1 MSEILWLYYNGWGM
15 LALEVF
21 IGSYTVAHVFG
32 LLRWETAQF
41 CAKLLGLGG
50 LVSLFL
56 TSGWSGGLFGL
67 GLGIGLASLALWLS
81 RPARVTA
88 DPYQDNHNSTNALDL
103 PIPSPAKKP
112 TPAYRIFG

>member
-1 MSEILWLYYNGWGM
+1 MSAPIWLFYNGWGM

-21 IGSYTVAHVFG
+21 IGSYTVAHVLG

-50 LVSLFL
+50 LVALFL

-67 GLGIGLASLALWLS
+67 GLGIGLASVALWLS
-81 RPARVTA
+81 RPARVAT
-88 DPYQDNHNSTNALDL
+88 DPHHHEYHSANAVDF
-103 PIPSPAKKP
+103 PIPSPVKKP
-112 TPAYRIFG
+112 TPAFRLFG